1 MKGFNWNKYRP
12 KKSIK
17 LDSIN
22 LEMWKNEIKKN
33 YIIIWEGTFP
43 DSIKKWREN
52 FLIEIFQFC
61 WVNVKLRYDL
71 YLYFNIV
78 YGPNIY
84 SIYEDKEKN
93 HIIINMKILKPIK
106 ELVTCVGNR
115 ELKITNSINIIHLK

>member
-22 LEMWKNEIKKN
+22 LEMRKNEIKKI
-33 YIIIWEGTFP
+33 IIIWERTFP
-43 DSIKKWREN
+43 DSIKKLKEN
-52 FLIEIFQFC
+52 DLIKIFQFS

-84 SIYEDKEKN
+84 SIYEEKEKN
-93 HIIINMKILKPIK
+93 HIIIDMKILKP
-106 ELVTCVGNR
+106 
-115 ELKITNSINIIHLK
+115 S